1 MGNLVEDL
9 GRGYVSDF
17 FNGSYFLYEDRLHK
31 LIGVNSSGTLETFTY
46 EGVPMRSRYEAR
58 GARIPWSAL
67 DSFKNLSWPKLG
79 YRNMLSSD
87 ETIIAAHITA
97 TRNTRRGL
105 AEDCLNVTYSPAT
118 SIYLSNQ
125 ACLSHTT
132 CMVQIYYPK
141 WYTFTEALT
150 LLETKQAISVA
161 LNPDISLAVS
171 VQSPDKEVIY
181 DILFREK
188 VVGSVLSDKQITFYN
203 KSFSKMKMFNKLTK
217 G

>member
-17 FNGSYFLYEDRLHK
+17 FNGSYFLYEGNLHK
-31 LIGVNSSGTLETFTY
+31 LIGANSGGTLETLMY
-46 EGVPMRSRYEAR
+46 EGVPMRSRYDAR

-79 YRNMLSSD
+79 YRNMSSSD
-87 ETIIAAHITA
+87 GTIIAAHITA

-105 AEDCLNVTYSPAT
+105 YEECLNVTYSPAT
-118 SIYLSNQ
+118 SVYLSVL
-125 ACLSHTT
+125 AYPSHTA
-132 CMVQIYYPK
+132 CMVQVYYPK

-150 LLETKQAISVA
+150 LLETGQAISVA
-161 LNPDISLAVS
+161 LNPDISLVISA
-171 VQSPDKEVIY
+171 QSPDKAVIY

>member
-9 GRGYVSDF
+9 GRGYINDF
-17 FNGSYFLYEDRLHK
+17 FSGSYFLYEGNLHK
-31 LIGVNSSGTLETFTY
+31 LIGANSSRTLATY
-46 EGVPMRSRYEAR
+46 MYEEVPMCFRYEAR
-58 GARIPWSAL
+58 ATSIPWSAL
-67 DSFKNLSWPKLG
+67 DSFKSLSWPKLG
-79 YRNMLSSD
+79 YRNVLSSD

-105 AEDCLNVTYSPAT
+105 AEDCLNVTYSPAA

-125 ACLSHTT
+125 ACPSHTT

-150 LLETKQAISVA
+150 LLETKQAISIA

-171 VQSPDKEVIY
+171 VQSPDKAVIY

>member
-9 GRGYVSDF
+9 GRGYINDF
-17 FNGSYFLYEDRLHK
+17 FSGSYFLYEGNLHK
-31 LIGVNSSGTLETFTY
+31 LIGANSTGTLDTHMY
-46 EGVPMRSRYEAR
+46 EGVPMCFGYEAR
-58 GARIPWSAL
+58 SARIPWSAL

-87 ETIIAAHITA
+87 GTIIAAHVTA

-105 AEDCLNVTYSPAT
+105 YEDCLNVTHSPAT
-118 SIYLSNQ
+118 SIYLSSL
-125 ACLSHTT
+125 AYPSLAT
-132 CMVQIYYPK
+132 CMVHVYYPK

-171 VQSPDKEVIY
+171 VQSPDNAVIY

>member
-9 GRGYVSDF
+9 GRGYVNDLFS
-17 FNGSYFLYEDRLHK
+17 GSYFMYEDNLHK
-31 LIGVNSSGTLETFTY
+31 LYGVNSAGTLDTCMY
-46 EGVPMRSRYEAR
+46 EGVPMRFRYEAR
-58 GARIPWSAL
+58 GACIPWSAL

-79 YRNMLSSD
+79 YRNMVSSD
-87 ETIIAAHITA
+87 GTIIAAHITA

-105 AEDCLNVTYSPAT
+105 YEECLNVTYSPAT
-118 SIYLSNQ
+118 SIYLSN
-125 ACLSHTT
+125 LTYPSHTT
-132 CMVQIYYPK
+132 CMVQVYYPK

-171 VQSPDKEVIY
+171 VQSPDKSVIY

>member
-9 GRGYVSDF
+9 GRGYINDF
-17 FNGSYFLYEDRLHK
+17 FSGSYFLYEGNLHK
-31 LIGVNSSGTLETFTY
+31 LIGANSSGTLATY
-46 EGVPMRSRYEAR
+46 MYEEVPVCFRYEAC
-58 GARIPWSAL
+58 ATSIPWSAL

-105 AEDCLNVTYSPAT
+105 AEDCLNVTYSHAA

-125 ACLSHTT
+125 AYPSHTT

-150 LLETKQAISVA
+150 LLETKQAISIA

-171 VQSPDKEVIY
+171 VQSPDKAVIY